1 MMTYVIL
8 GMAGSSIQLVP
19 DGTLL
24 FHVFLILLM
33 VVILN
38 RTLFRPVNKIL
49 RDREEMGQGAL
60 AEASEIRRRV
70 EEDLRKYEEGL
81 RLARA
86 DGYRETESQRRQELS
101 QREKELSTLR
111 VELTKTIAKEK
122 AFLQEQ
128 TEQAR
133 GILSTEAQILAS
145 QIEER
150 ILKSPTDFRE
160 IR

>member
-1 MMTYVIL
+1 MTYVIL

-24 FHVFLILLM
+24 FHIFLILLM
-33 VVILN
+33 VVVLN

-49 RDREEMGQGAL
+49 QDREEMGQGAL
-60 AEASEIRRRV
+60 AEASEIRRNV

-81 RLARA
+81 RLARV

-101 QREKELSTLR
+101 QREHDLSSLR
-111 VELTKTIAKEK
+111 LELTKTIAREK
-122 AFLQEQ
+122 ALLQEQ
-128 TEQAR
+128 TDQAR
-133 GILSTEAQILAS
+133 GILLTEAKVLAS

-150 ILKSPTDFRE
+150 ILNPPTE
-160 IR
+160 LGGIR

>member
-1 MMTYVIL
+1 MTYVIL

-24 FHVFLILLM
+24 FHMFLILLM
-33 VVILN
+33 VVVLN

-49 RDREEMGQGAL
+49 QDREEMGQGAL
-60 AEASEIRRRV
+60 AEASEIRRNV

-81 RLARA
+81 RLARV

-101 QREKELSTLR
+101 QREHDLSSLR
-111 VELTKTIAKEK
+111 LDLTKIIAREK
-122 AFLQEQ
+122 ALLQEQ
-128 TEQAR
+128 TDQAR
-133 GILSTEAQILAS
+133 GILLTEAKVLAS

-150 ILKSPTDFRE
+150 ILNPPTE
-160 IR
+160 LGGIR

>member
-1 MMTYVIL
+1 MTQVIL

-33 VVILN
+33 VGILN
-38 RTLFRPVNKIL
+38 RTLFKPVNKIL
-49 RDREEMGQGAL
+49 HDREEKGQGVF
-60 AEASEIRRRV
+60 AEASEIRRSV

-81 RLARA
+81 RLARVE
-86 DGYRETESQRRQELS
+86 GYRETESQRRQGLS
-101 QREKELSTLR
+101 EREKNLSTLR
-111 VELTKTIAKEK
+111 LELTKSITREK
-122 AFLQEQ
+122 ALLQEQ
-128 TEQAR
+128 TDQAR
-133 GILSTEAQILAS
+133 GILSNEAQVLAS

-150 ILKSPTDFRE
+150 ILNPPSDLRG

>member
-1 MMTYVIL
+1 MTEVIL

-24 FHVFLILLM
+24 FHMFLILLM
-33 VVILN
+33 VLILN
-38 RTLFRPVNKIL
+38 RTLFKPVNNIL
-49 RDREEMGQGAL
+49 HDREEMGQGVL
-60 AEASEIRRRV
+60 AEASEIRRSV

-81 RLARA
+81 RLARV

-101 QREKELSTLR
+101 EREKNLAALR
-111 VELTKTIAKEK
+111 LELTQSIAREK
-122 AFLQEQ
+122 ALLREQ
-128 TEQAR
+128 TDEAR
-133 GILSTEAQILAS
+133 GILANEAQVLAS

-150 ILKSPTDFRE
+150 ILNPPSDLRG

>member
-1 MMTYVIL
+1 MTYVIL

-24 FHVFLILLM
+24 FHMFLILLM
-33 VVILN
+33 VVVLN

-49 RDREEMGQGAL
+49 QDREEMGQGAL
-60 AEASEIRRRV
+60 AEASEIRRNV

-81 RLARA
+81 RLARV

-101 QREKELSTLR
+101 QREHDLSSLR
-111 VELTKTIAKEK
+111 LELTKTIAREK
-122 AFLQEQ
+122 ALLQEQ
-128 TEQAR
+128 TDQAR
-133 GILSTEAQILAS
+133 GILLTEAKVLAS

-150 ILKSPTDFRE
+150 ILNPPTE
-160 IR
+160 LGGIR

>member
-1 MMTYVIL
+1 MSYVVL

-24 FHVFLILLM
+24 FHMFLILLM

-49 RDREEMGQGAL
+49 DDREQMGQGVL
-60 AEASEIRRRV
+60 AEASEIRRSV

-86 DGYRETESQRRQELS
+86 EGYRETESRRRQELS
-101 QREKELSTLR
+101 ERERDLSALR
-111 VELTKTIAKEK
+111 LEMTKTIAREK
-122 AFLQEQ
+122 ALLQEQ

-133 GILSTEAQILAS
+133 EILSSDAQILAS

-150 ILKSPTDFRE
+150 ILKPPTE
-160 IR
+160 LGGIR

>member
-1 MMTYVIL
+1 MTYVIL

-24 FHVFLILLM
+24 FHMFLILLM
-33 VVILN
+33 VVVLN

-49 RDREEMGQGAL
+49 QDREEMGQGAL
-60 AEASEIRRRV
+60 AEALEIRRNV

-81 RLARA
+81 RLARL

-101 QREKELSTLR
+101 QREHDLSSLR
-111 VELTKTIAKEK
+111 LELTKTIAREK
-122 AFLQEQ
+122 ALLQEQ
-128 TEQAR
+128 TDQAR
-133 GILSTEAQILAS
+133 GILLTEAKVLAS

-150 ILKSPTDFRE
+150 ILNPPTE
-160 IR
+160 LGGIR

>member
-1 MMTYVIL
+1 MTYVIL

-24 FHVFLILLM
+24 FHIFLILLM
-33 VVILN
+33 VVVLN

-49 RDREEMGQGAL
+49 QDREEMGQGAL
-60 AEASEIRRRV
+60 AEASEIRRNV

-81 RLARA
+81 RLARV

-101 QREKELSTLR
+101 QREHDLSSLR
-111 VELTKTIAKEK
+111 LDLTKTIAREK
-122 AFLQEQ
+122 ALLQEQ
-128 TEQAR
+128 TDQAR
-133 GILSTEAQILAS
+133 GILLTEAKVLAS

-150 ILKSPTDFRE
+150 ILNPPTE
-160 IR
+160 LGGIR

>member
-1 MMTYVIL
+1 MSYVIL

-19 DGTLL
+19 DGTIL
-24 FHVFLILLM
+24 FHMFLILLM

-49 RDREEMGQGAL
+49 DDREQMGQGVL
-60 AEASEIRRRV
+60 AQASEIRKSV

-86 DGYRETESQRRQELS
+86 EGYRETESQRRQELS
-101 QREKELSTLR
+101 ERERVLSALR
-111 VELTKTIAKEK
+111 LELTKTTAREK
-122 AFLQEQ
+122 ALLQEQ

-133 GILSTEAQILAS
+133 GVLLSDAQMLAS

-150 ILKSPTDFRE
+150 ILKPPTELGGVR
-160 IR
+160 